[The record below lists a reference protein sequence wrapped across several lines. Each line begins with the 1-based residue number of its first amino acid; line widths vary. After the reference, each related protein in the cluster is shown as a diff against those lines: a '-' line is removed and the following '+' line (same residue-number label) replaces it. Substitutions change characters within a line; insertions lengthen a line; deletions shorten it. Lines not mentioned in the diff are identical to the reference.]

1 MSVLKRGSCLQVTA
15 VITLTDLDVVNVEIA
30 SSSGQNQNYTSNYRV
45 SSARGVV
52 LNRFVLSEI
61 FYAYTQGWGEE
72 EVLGDSNN
80 KRMLNLY
87 S

>member
-1 MSVLKRGSCLQVTA
+1 MSVLKRGSCLQVIA

-30 SSSGQNQNYTSNYRV
+30 SSSGQNQSYTFNYRD
-45 SSARGVV
+45 SSARGV
-52 LNRFVLSEI
+52 VLSEI